1 MSHPL
6 WQADRMKII
15 KALQTLIQNVFVLR
29 LTVTHNP
36 PTPPAPV
43 NLDAPTDRG
52 LTLREAIPIRSA
64 EYWLALGH
72 PELALDELDT
82 LNIHARQHP
91 WPRQVRQQAALAT
104 AH

>member
-15 KALQTLIQNVFVLR
+15 KALQTLIQNVFALR
-29 LTVTHNP
+29 LTVAHH
-36 PTPPAPV
+36 PPAPV
-43 NLDAPTDRG
+43 DLDAPTDRG
-52 LTLREAIPIRSA
+52 LTLREAIPVRSA

-72 PELALDELDT
+72 PELALDELET
-82 LNIHARQHP
+82 LNSHARRHP